1 MGFLCPCVGD
11 VKLSQ
16 RLQGAM
22 EGLTDVSHSVSPEQL
37 LLLVYSS
44 AEFSFSFDH

>member
-11 VKLSQ
+11 VKPSQ

-22 EGLTDVSHSVSPEQL
+22 EGFTDVSQKGSPEQL
-37 LLLVYSS
+37 LVIYSS
-44 AEFSFSFDH
+44 AEISFSIDY

>member
-1 MGFLCPCVGD
+1 MGFLCPSVGD
-11 VKLSQ
+11 VKASQ

-37 LLLVYSS
+37 LLVYSS